1 MVIQRL
7 QTLYLLLAAIMMAAF
22 AFCPS
27 VLISHD
33 GQQYVLSALASGIA
47 GNTHPDMLL
56 SAITALAFILTI
68 VTIFKYKDLKL
79 QLKLCSI
86 TAALSITLLIVVAII
101 AITQRNTEYQIEPT
115 FYNILPVLAFVCYIL
130 AYRGVKHDKK
140 LLSSS
145 ERLR

>member
-7 QTLYLLLAAIMMAAF
+7 QTLYLLLSAIFMAVF

-33 GQQYVLSALASGIA
+33 GQQYVLGALASGTA
-47 GNTHPDMLL
+47 DNTHPDMLL
-56 SAITALAFILTI
+56 SAILALSIILTI
-68 VTIFKYKDLKL
+68 VTIFKFKDLKL
-79 QLKLCSI
+79 QLRFCSI
-86 TAALSITLLIVVAII
+86 VAALSITLLLVVAII
-101 AITQRNTEYQIEPT
+101 AMTQHHMGYQIEPT
-115 FYNILPVLAFVCYIL
+115 YFNILPVLAFVCYVL
-130 AYRGVKHDKK
+130 AYRGVLHDKK